1 MEDYEKLGAFY
12 LGRGHDLAAKT
23 SQGSLLLY
31 DSKDLTTHAVCVG
44 MTGSGK
50 TGLCLALLEE
60 AAIDGIPA
68 IAIDPK
74 GDIADLLLTF
84 PGLAG
89 EDFAPWVNPEDA
101 ARKGVSVEDYAKSQA
116 ELWRKGLADWGQDS
130 ARVKRL
136 RDAVDLAIYTPGSSA
151 GIPVSIL
158 KSFAVPEQAVLE
170 DGELLRERISTTV
183 TSLLGL
189 LKIDADPL
197 QSREH
202 ILISTIVN
210 QAWSQ
215 GKNVDLPSLIA
226 SIQTPP
232 MAKVGILDLESFY
245 PQKDRFAL
253 VMALNNLIA
262 SPGFGAWMEGTP
274 LDIGSILRTPQGKP
288 RIAIFSIAHLNDAE
302 RMFFVSLLLNQVL
315 GWMRGQSGTTSLRS
329 ILYMDEIFGY
339 FPPTANPP
347 SKQPLLTLIKQAR
360 AYGLGLVLAT
370 QNPVDLDYKGLANA
384 GTWFIG
390 RLQTE
395 RDKTRV
401 LDGLEGASAAAGA
414 AFDRQTMDKTLSALG
429 NRIFLLNNVH
439 EDQPVVFETRWAM
452 SYLRGPLTRAEI
464 KRLMDPWKAASRTP
478 AAVSAPAAQP
488 ATAAAAAAPSQAA
501 PAAAVRP
508 SVPGD
513 VKEVFIPARGAGA
526 GLVYRPMLLG
536 AAKVNFADAKTKVD
550 VTTDAATIAPIT
562 DEAIPVNWDNAEAL
576 ELALADLETAPAA
589 GISFATLPAA
599 AGKAKNYAQWTKDF
613 GTWLYGSQKV
623 ELLRHPGTGAI
634 SQAGESERDFR
645 ARLDQG
651 GREQRDAAIEALR
664 KKYAP
669 KLAALQERQRRAEQ
683 SVEREHAQARQ
694 AQIQTAISV
703 GAALLTAFTGRKMV
717 SASTLGRATTAVRG
731 VGRSVKEQQ
740 DIGIAQESVG
750 AIQQQIAAIEDEF
763 KAESAALESS
773 LAGAADKLETLT
785 VKPKKTGISVQLVA
799 LAWAPYREDAGG
811 TATPAWT

>member
-1 MEDYEKLGAFY
+1 
-12 LGRGHDLAAKT
+12 
-23 SQGSLLLY
+23 
-31 DSKDLTTHAVCVG
+31 
-44 MTGSGK
+44 
-50 TGLCLALLEE
+50 
-60 AAIDGIPA
+60 
-68 IAIDPK
+68 
-74 GDIADLLLTF
+74 
-84 PGLAG
+84 
-89 EDFAPWVNPEDA
+89 
-101 ARKGVSVEDYAKSQA
+101 
-116 ELWRKGLADWGQDS
+116 
-130 ARVKRL
+130 
-136 RDAVDLAIYTPGSSA
+136 
-151 GIPVSIL
+151 
-158 KSFAVPEQAVLE
+158 
-170 DGELLRERISTTV
+170 
-183 TSLLGL
+183 
-189 LKIDADPL
+189 
-197 QSREH
+197 
-202 ILISTIVN
+202 
-210 QAWSQ
+210 
-215 GKNVDLPSLIA
+215 
-226 SIQTPP
+226 
-232 MAKVGILDLESFY
+232 
-245 PQKDRFAL
+245 
-253 VMALNNLIA
+253 
-262 SPGFGAWMEGTP
+262 
-274 LDIGSILRTPQGKP
+274 
-288 RIAIFSIAHLNDAE
+288 
-302 RMFFVSLLLNQVL
+302 
-315 GWMRGQSGTTSLRS
+315 
-329 ILYMDEIFGY
+329 
-339 FPPTANPP
+339 
-347 SKQPLLTLIKQAR
+347 
-360 AYGLGLVLAT
+360 
-370 QNPVDLDYKGLANA
+370 
-384 GTWFIG
+384 
-390 RLQTE
+390 
-395 RDKTRV
+395 
-401 LDGLEGASAAAGA
+401 
-414 AFDRQTMDKTLSALG
+414 
-429 NRIFLLNNVH
+429 
-439 EDQPVVFETRWAM
+439 
-452 SYLRGPLTRAEI
+452 
-464 KRLMDPWKAASRTP
+464 
-478 AAVSAPAAQP
+478 
-488 ATAAAAAAPSQAA
+488 
-501 PAAAVRP
+501 
-508 SVPGD
+508 
-513 VKEVFIPARGAGA
+513 
-526 GLVYRPMLLG
+526 MLLG